1 MTGALRRGPAT
12 RTGPPSLIPLHT
24 TTRCP
29 SWRPSSFSST
39 SQRHHGLP
47 TLRFL
52 TFSVHRCQQSG
63 QNLTYPG
70 ASLRSLDW
78 GRSTASFVADEEGG
92 GRDACQRSCV
102 ERLGCAHPNHPP
114 PLYETGI
121 LHGGLNHRSPPL
133 LAVHRGGRHHF
144 SSTSQRHYR
153 SPTPRFL
160 TFSVHR
166 CQQSGRLFI
175 YFGASLRSLDW
186 GRSTASLVADERG
199 RGPLRS
205 TPGRGESSATEQSKS
220 GVADVVACGA
230 GNGASVVS
238 CGFKFLVSFA

>member
-1 MTGALRRGPAT
+1 MPWGPPGSPAHRRSDHAQSVRPSVRLSSLSLLSFVLLLLLLLFVCPSVHGSASRASISGTSELMSRKGRFGGPVTGALRRGPAT

-29 SWRPSSFSST
+29 SWRPSSLSST

-63 QNLTYPG
+63 
-70 ASLRSLDW
+70 
-78 GRSTASFVADEEGG
+78 
-92 GRDACQRSCV
+92 
-102 ERLGCAHPNHPP
+102 
-114 PLYETGI
+114 
-121 LHGGLNHRSPPL
+121 
-133 LAVHRGGRHHF
+133 
-144 SSTSQRHYR
+144 
-153 SPTPRFL
+153 
-160 TFSVHR
+160 
-166 CQQSGRLFI
+166 RLFI
-175 YFGASLRSLDW
+175 YSGASLRSLDW
-186 GRSTASLVADERG
+186 GRSTASLVADESG

-205 TPGRGESSATEQSKS
+205 TPGRGKSSATEQSKS

-230 GNGASVVS
+230 GNGASEVS